1 MDINIRK
8 GIGSVENLAKD
19 CTTLLGTGGQCSTL
33 HFNCGTALGF
43 AIFYHISCFSE
54 KTIRCPCDTFL
65 KRNIQRTK
73 SLLNGFYCGRLQINK
88 PSGWKIMI
96 RSAFIAHRPDWNQE
110 FVFVQ
115 IGQHSAGT
123 GCNNFFASAGDQK
136 IQKLCSRGSS
146 QRCLTQAKFQPIL
159 MDDINRIAF
168 CNGFKVFGNDCIHF
182 KCVIINHITQKTK
195 HTFFRKDEL
204 LCAMIGPDDLNRI
217 KIVFKNGKIM
227 FLYHGEFPLPANCC
241 TK

>member
-1 MDINIRK
+1 MSINIRK

-54 KTIRCPCDTFL
+54 KTIGCPCDTFL

-73 SLLNGFYCGRLQINK
+73 RLLNGFYCGRLQINK

-115 IGQHSAGT
+115 IGQHSRGRQRRAKAFWKPLSCSSVDCSGLVGT
-123 GCNNFFASAGDQK
+123 ATTKPAPRSFCWAHRVSTRPAR
-136 IQKLCSRGSS
+136 SRLPCPH
-146 QRCLTQAKFQPIL
+146 RP
-159 MDDINRIAF
+159 NR
-168 CNGFKVFGNDCIHF
+168 
-182 KCVIINHITQKTK
+182 
-195 HTFFRKDEL
+195 
-204 LCAMIGPDDLNRI
+204 
-217 KIVFKNGKIM
+217 
-227 FLYHGEFPLPANCC
+227 
-241 TK
+241 